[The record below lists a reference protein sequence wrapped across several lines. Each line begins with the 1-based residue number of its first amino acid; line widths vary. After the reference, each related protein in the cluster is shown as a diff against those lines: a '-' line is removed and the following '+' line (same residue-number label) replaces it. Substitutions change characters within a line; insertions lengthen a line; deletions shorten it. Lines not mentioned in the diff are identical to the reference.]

1 MSCQCNATLQNTGTP
16 SCPSIMKIAKK
27 LILVPEFDAN
37 GDKNVLTVANAK
49 LLASW
54 SAKLTASE
62 LKDRFYPLFEMVN
75 VEDLRGDAIFEEHSD
90 GSRSLVREGS
100 RAFTGFGI
108 RLGAEYTGIVDSWR
122 NQKVG
127 VYIIDKDGNI
137 IYKECNSTDANPIMI
152 DNTSWE
158 ARLVKSTDSEV
169 EKTMITF
176 NFRETEKD
184 KDLRVIPVGDLDFD
198 PFVELKGLVDAAVTY
213 SSITTTG
220 FTATIVDD
228 FGCPIEGMLLA
239 DFALAETS
247 PTPGS
252 ISISSVTES
261 AAGVYDFVIPAQTS
275 ADVLQLT
282 PSEAGYDWS
291 AVTAVNITIP

>member
-1 MSCQCNATLQNTGTP
+1 MSCQCNATLKNTGTP

-37 GDKNVLTVANAK
+37 GDKNVLTVADAK
-49 LLASW
+49 VLANW
-54 SAKLTASE
+54 SAKLTAAE
-62 LKDRFYPLFEMVN
+62 LKDRFYPAFEMVN
-75 VEDLRGDAIFEEHSD
+75 VEDLRGDAVFEEHSD
-90 GSRSLVREGS
+90 GSRSLVRAGS
-100 RAFTGFGI
+100 RSFTGFGI
-108 RLGAEYTGIVDSWR
+108 RLGAEYTGLIDGWR
-122 NQKVG
+122 NQRFG
-127 VYIIDKDGNI
+127 VYIVDKDGNI
-137 IYKECNSTDANPIMI
+137 IYQECNATDANPIMV

-184 KDLRVIPVGDLDFD
+184 EKLRVIPVDDLDFD

-213 SSITTTG
+213 TSITTTS

-239 DFALAETS
+239 DFSLAETS

-252 ISISSVTES
+252 VSISTVTES
-261 AAGVYDFVIPAQTS
+261 AAGVYDFTFPAETS
-275 ADVLQLT
+275 GDVLALT
-282 PSEAGYDWS
+282 PSEAGYDWA
-291 AVTAVNITIP
+291 AVTATDITIP